1 MIAKNQEKGYIGGL
15 CGTVIKSM
23 EKCHIFIKRI
33 GAEAPIYYFLLLGII
48 APTVLTQPSRITH
61 RLQL

>member
-1 MIAKNQEKGYIGGL
+1 MIAKNQEKGYIGSL
-15 CGTVIKSM
+15 YGTAIKL
-23 EKCHIFIKRI
+23 FIKRI